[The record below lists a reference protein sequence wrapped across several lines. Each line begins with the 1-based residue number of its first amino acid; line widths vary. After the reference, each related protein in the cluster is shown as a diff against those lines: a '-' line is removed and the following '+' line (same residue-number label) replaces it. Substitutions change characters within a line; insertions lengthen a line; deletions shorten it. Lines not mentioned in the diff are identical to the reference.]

1 MLGLVLAHGD
11 EVGVIDQNVG
21 CHQDGVGE
29 QAAVDVIGVFGALI
43 LELGHAGQLTE
54 LGVAGQ
60 HPGQLGVGRHVALD
74 EEDMLLGID
83 ADGQQQGGQLAGAA
97 AQLSG
102 VLADGQRVEVSDHI
116 QAVVVRLQQGPV
128 AHRADIVAQGGRA
141 GGLDARKDAF
151 TFFFC
156 HRYISPIKTKHRPRT
171 KIRAGAV
178 SVVCFV

>member
-1 MLGLVLAHGD
+1 MLGLVLAHGN
-11 EVGVIDQNVG
+11 VINQDIRR
-21 CHQDGVGE
+21 HQHRVGE
-29 QAAVDVIGVFGALI
+29 QAAVDVVGVLGALV
-43 LELGHAGQLTE
+43 LELGHAGQLAE

-60 HPGQLGVGRHVALD
+60 HPRKLCMRRHMALH
-74 EEDMLLGID
+74 EQNVLLRVD
-83 ADGQQQGGQLAGAA
+83 AHGQQQGGQLTGAA
-97 AQLSG
+97 AQVG
-102 VLADGQRVEVSDHI
+102 RHLAHGQAMQVGHHV
-116 QAVVVRLQQGPV
+116 QAVIVRLQQCPV